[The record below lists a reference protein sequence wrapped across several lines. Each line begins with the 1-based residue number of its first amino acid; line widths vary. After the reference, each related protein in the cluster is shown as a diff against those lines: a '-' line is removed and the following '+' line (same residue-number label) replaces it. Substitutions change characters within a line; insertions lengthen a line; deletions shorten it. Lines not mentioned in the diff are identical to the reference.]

1 MTLEEKRALHIE
13 ISQLL
18 ADANINQNTIKQMV
32 EEAIN
37 KKVEKAID
45 NYFSNKADEHI
56 TDEIIR
62 QVNRFT
68 AGRYLIDTVEKILK
82 NKILHVELKDIEVI
96 KNDK

>member
-1 MTLEEKRALHIE
+1 MTLEEKRALHLE

-18 ADANINQNTIKQMV
+18 ADANINQNTIKEMV
-32 EEAIN
+32 EEAIS
-37 KKVEKAID
+37 KKVERAID
-45 NYFSNKADEHI
+45 TYFNNKADDYI

-68 AGRYLIDTVEKILK
+68 TSRNLMEIVEKILK
-82 NKILHVELKDIEVI
+82 NKILHIELKDIEVI